1 MSGQSPLSD
10 SLVTM
15 MSVLS
20 QGCHL
25 GLIPAKAFPP
35 LKLAL
40 AVSSL
45 SQWVFNHTKE
55 DPLVWGVLP
64 GWEVRVG
71 VP

>member
-1 MSGQSPLSD
+1 M
-10 SLVTM
+10 
-15 MSVLS
+15 
-20 QGCHL
+20 